1 MSKPHDTD
9 TVKSHDK
16 YGHHRTKLG
25 GNTKRAQVHTVT
37 SHTKAPDRELKLRK
51 MLTLFPTLCLQ
62 KSPPRPEWSLPLHLL
77 AC

>member
-9 TVKSHDK
+9 TVKSHNK

-37 SHTKAPDRELKLRK
+37 SHTKAPDREL
-51 MLTLFPTLCLQ
+51 
-62 KSPPRPEWSLPLHLL
+62 
-77 AC
+77 